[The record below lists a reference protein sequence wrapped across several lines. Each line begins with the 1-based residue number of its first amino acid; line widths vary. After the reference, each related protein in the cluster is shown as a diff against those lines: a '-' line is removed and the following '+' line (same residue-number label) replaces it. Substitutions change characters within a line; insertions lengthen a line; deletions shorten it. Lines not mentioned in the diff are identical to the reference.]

1 MTVIRRFLLA
11 SSLARLIARDR
22 GSTSI
27 TEGYFAGQQGRVS
40 YVALDGERAQLVLTS
55 EPTGSAP
62 VEERTEIPRAHAE
75 ALLDVC
81 AGRLTLER
89 STFPI
94 DGGAEVLIERITQP
108 GPIDTVTV
116 EFHNPDE
123 AEAFTPPTWFGPEI
137 TTEPSF
143 GRQVIA
149 VDRLPEVR
157 EVALSNS
164 TLEAVLDLL
173 EGRVSLFPPVTAPAR
188 RPSIESSVLDALSRL
203 SASGAAGRAAA
214 PPEAHEAS
222 PEPQMPDSERT
233 APDARPSE
241 SAERDKVHPGDADES
256 SRPSTIRP
264 RLFPRLT
271 H

>member
-1 MTVIRRFLLA
+1 MTVFRRFLFA

-40 YVALDGERAQLVLTS
+40 YVVLDGERAQLVLTL
-55 EPTGSAP
+55 EPTGSAS
-62 VEERTEIPRAHAE
+62 VEERTDIPRAHAE

-94 DGGAEVLIERITQP
+94 DGGAEVLIERITHP
-108 GPIDTVTV
+108 GVMNTLTV

-137 TTEPSF
+137 TTQPSF

-149 VDRLPEVR
+149 LDRLPEVG
-157 EVALSNS
+157 EVPLSNS
-164 TLEAVLDLL
+164 TVEAVLDLL
-173 EGRVSLFPPVTAPAR
+173 EGRVSLSAPVTTPAR
-188 RPSIESSVLDALSRL
+188 RRSIETSVLDALSRL
-203 SASGAAGRAAA
+203 STSGASGRPTA

-222 PEPQMPDSERT
+222 PEPQMPDIERT
-233 APDARPSE
+233 TYAPDAHPSE
-241 SAERDKVHPGDADES
+241 PAERDQGAS
-256 SRPSTIRP
+256 GR
-264 RLFPRLT
+264 
-271 H
+271 